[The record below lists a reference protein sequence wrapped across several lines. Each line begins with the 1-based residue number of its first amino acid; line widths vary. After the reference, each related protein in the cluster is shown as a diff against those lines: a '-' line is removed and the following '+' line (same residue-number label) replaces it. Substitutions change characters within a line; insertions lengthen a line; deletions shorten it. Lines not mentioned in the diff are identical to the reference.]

1 MSARHQAEKAAL
13 LESRKKWDQEVETI
27 RQVRVITKQQTQQRI
42 QTHNAQ
48 QTQAIQKQNR
58 LGEEGIKSVLCPRI
72 VEGPRKTRIRQGW
85 STFVAEDD
93 IKRAKELVGGKI
105 VENQL

>member
-13 LESRKKWDQEVETI
+13 LEQKEVWDQEYEVRQTI
-27 RQVRVITKQQTQQRI
+27 ALMVQQEKQQRI

-48 QTQAIQKQNR
+48 QTQAIQKQNQ
-58 LGEEGIKSVLCPRI
+58 LGENHITSVLRHRM

-85 STFVAEDD
+85 SIFVEDTT
-93 IKRAKELVGGKI
+93 KAKELVGGKV
-105 VENQL
+105 VESA